1 MWVRSQDRETLA
13 QVDFFDLSEDADG
26 KIEIVVFSKNG
37 LIDTMG
43 IYKTKERALEVLD
56 EIQVYVVGKILI
68 PTDYSGYNFDDTSP
82 VNGSVVMD
90 KIEILPTV
98 YNMPKE

>member
-1 MWVRSQDRETLA
+1 MWIRSQDKETLA
-13 QVDFFDLSEDADG
+13 KVDYLDLSEDADG

-43 IYKTKERALEVLD
+43 LYKTKERALEVLD
-56 EIQVYVVGKILI
+56 EIQDYIKKGKEQRYNDRGLI
-68 PTDYSGYNFDDTSP
+68 IETSGAW
-82 VNGSVVMD
+82 
-90 KIEILPTV
+90 V

>member
-13 QVDFFDLSEDADG
+13 QVDYFDLSEDADG

-56 EIQVYVVGKILI
+56 EIQETII
-68 PTDYSGYNFDDTSP
+68 RTDSVITVSGDALEQN
-82 VNGSVVMD
+82 
-90 KIEILPTV
+90 TV

>member
-1 MWVRSQDRETLA
+1 MWIRSQDR
-13 QVDFFDLSEDADG
+13 
-26 KIEIVVFSKNG
+26 IG
-37 LIDTMG
+37 LINATNIYYEKIG
-43 IYKTKERALEVLD
+43 SEHKINSVAEVSEHHLGTYKTKERALEVLD